1 MPETFVLDEF
11 AYGLGLDVVTYEV
24 LWQTFAA
31 DACLK
36 CQILQGETWN
46 LKSLTGTLV
55 SKSQGAV
62 YDLDADMCI
71 THPNC
76 RCFLNVVPQI
86 ELENTELF
94 KTLKETFVKVGEE
107 VPSNIEDA
115 KRDLHDLKEHAL
127 MTDLTV
133 RQCESV
139 LIRMLSLTQRL
150 GLPPEVEEALRQ
162 LQRMISTV
170 RMLTVSLS
178 LLEMSTPYGIISGAI
193 GLAGTTLSI
202 GEMIYDGVNG
212 RS

>member
-1 MPETFVLDEF
+1 MPETLALDEF
-11 AYGLGLDVVTYEV
+11 AFGLGPDVVTYEV

-36 CQILQGETWN
+36 CQVLQGETWN

-55 SKSQGAV
+55 SESQGAV

-76 RCFLNVVPQI
+76 RCFLHVVPQI

-94 KTLKETFVKVGEE
+94 KTLKETFVKAGEE

-115 KRDLHDLKEHAL
+115 KRELHDLKENVL
-127 MTDLTV
+127 MTDMTI
-133 RQCESV
+133 RQYERV
-139 LIRMLSLTQRL
+139 LYRVIALAQRL
-150 GLPPEVEEALRQ
+150 GLPPETQAM
-162 LQRMISTV
+162 LQRLQQIVMTV

-193 GLAGTTLSI
+193 GLVGTGLSV
-202 GEMIYDGVNG
+202 GELIYDGQRG
-212 RS
+212 F